1 VSPTQLQTWA
11 ACPHAYFVQYLLG
24 VRPVEEPGDEVA
36 ITPIDKGNVLHAVLD
51 RFHRE
56 VIAGQLPQPDEHG
69 WSATHRTRLVELFAD
84 TAARYE
90 HSGRTG
96 RAAYWEIDRQ
106 RLLNELMF
114 WFDHDSHHVAER
126 GSRVIASEQRFGL
139 DGEVTVTLAD
149 GRQLAF
155 YGSIDRIDRARS
167 GLVVTDHKVGSHK
180 SYSKIDHA
188 DPTSAGTRFQLPAYA
203 AAAGVIAAA
212 PDRLPGLEPV
222 RAEYSF
228 FQRGGYQR
236 IGYDLDA
243 DVWALVAADLQH
255 VVSGI
260 EAGWF
265 PATAPKPQYRFR
277 IECQFCEPDS
287 LGTAE
292 RYAEWERKRLD
303 PRLAPWFPADADDED
318 NAT

>member
-1 VSPTQLQTWA
+1 
-11 ACPHAYFVQYLLG
+11 VQYLLG
-24 VRPVEEPGDEVA
+24 VRAVEEPGDEVA

-69 WSATHRTRLVELFAD
+69 WSALHRTRLVELFVD
-84 TAARYE
+84 TATRYE

-106 RLLNELMF
+106 RLLSELMV
-114 WFDHDSHHVAER
+114 WFDRDSQHVAER
-126 GSRVIASEQRFGL
+126 GARVIASEQRFGL

-149 GRQLAF
+149 GRQLAL
-155 YGSIDRIDRARS
+155 YGSVDRIDRARS
-167 GLVVTDHKVGSHK
+167 GLVVTDHKVGSTRA
-180 SYSKIDHA
+180 YSKIDHT
-188 DPTSAGTRFQLPAYA
+188 DPTAGGTRFQLPAYA
-203 AAAGVIAAA
+203 AAAGVIAAG
-212 PDRLPGLEPV
+212 PGQLPALEPV

-228 FQRGGYQR
+228 FQRGGYER

-243 DVWALVAADLQH
+243 DAWHQVAAALQH

-277 IECQFCEPDS
+277 VECQYCEPDS

-292 RYAEWERKRLD
+292 RYSEWERKRLD
-303 PRLAPWFPADADDED
+303 PRLAPWFPADED
-318 NAT
+318 GDQ

>member
-1 VSPTQLQTWA
+1 
-11 ACPHAYFVQYLLG
+11 
-24 VRPVEEPGDEVA
+24 
-36 ITPIDKGNVLHAVLD
+36 
-51 RFHRE
+51 
-56 VIAGQLPQPDEHG
+56 
-69 WSATHRTRLVELFAD
+69 
-84 TAARYE
+84 
-90 HSGRTG
+90 
-96 RAAYWEIDRQ
+96 
-106 RLLNELMF
+106 
-114 WFDHDSHHVAER
+114 
-126 GSRVIASEQRFGL
+126 
-139 DGEVTVTLAD
+139 
-149 GRQLAF
+149 
-155 YGSIDRIDRARS
+155 
-167 GLVVTDHKVGSHK
+167 
-180 SYSKIDHA
+180 
-188 DPTSAGTRFQLPAYA
+188 LPAYA

-243 DVWALVAADLQH
+243 DVWARVAAELQH

-277 IECQFCEPDS
+277 TECQFCEPDS

-303 PRLAPWFPADADDED
+303 PRLAPWFAGDED
-318 NAT
+318 SAT

>member
-1 VSPTQLQTWA
+1 
-11 ACPHAYFVQYLLG
+11 VQYLLG
-24 VRPVEEPGDEVA
+24 VRAVEEPGDEMA

-56 VIAGQLPQPDEHG
+56 VIAGQLPQPDEYG
-69 WSATHRTRLVELFAD
+69 WSGVHRARLVELFTD

-106 RLLNELMF
+106 LLVHELMF
-114 WFDHDSHHVAER
+114 WFDKDSAQVAQR
-126 GSRVIASEQRFGL
+126 GARVIASEQRFGL
-139 DGEVTVTLAD
+139 DGDVTVALAD
-149 GRQLAF
+149 GRRLAL
-155 YGSIDRIDRARS
+155 YGSVDRIDRARS
-167 GLVVTDHKVGSHK
+167 GLIVTDHKAGSDK
-180 SYSKIDHA
+180 AYSKIGHA

-203 AAAGVIAAA
+203 AAAGVIAAD
-212 PDRLPGLEPV
+212 PDRAGSLEQV

-236 IGYDLDA
+236 IGYELDA
-243 DVWALVAADLQH
+243 EVWAQVAVDLQH

-265 PATAPKPQYRFR
+265 PSTAGKPQYRHR
-277 IECQFCEPDS
+277 VQCQYCEPDT

-303 PRLAPWFPADADDED
+303 PRLAPWFPADEVDEGED
-318 NAT
+318 Q